1 MDKGRSKPVTSLLVQ
16 WKSGDSAALQELIP
30 IVYDELH
37 RLARRQLRSERSD
50 HTLQSTALVNEA
62 YLRLV
67 SQDSGQINS
76 RTHFL
81 GVAAHVMRQILV
93 DHARTRRAAKR
104 DGGSRV
110 ELHENDHPL
119 QEANVD
125 IIALDDALTELANFD
140 PDLCRI
146 VELRYLGG
154 LSVDATAEAMGVS
167 PASIKREWAAAKAWL
182 SRKLRNK

>member
-1 MDKGRSKPVTSLLVQ
+1 MDREGAKPVTSLLTQ
-16 WKSGDSAALQELIP
+16 WRSGDAAALQELIP

-67 SQDSGQINS
+67 GQDSGPINS

-81 GVAAHVMRQILV
+81 GIAAHVMRQILV
-93 DHARTRRAAKR
+93 DHARSRRAAKR

-110 ELHENDHPL
+110 ELNENDHPV
-119 QEANVD
+119 QEANFD
-125 IIALDDALTELANFD
+125 IIALDDALTELASFD

-146 VELRYLGG
+146 VEMRYLGG
-154 LSVDATAEAMGVS
+154 LTVDATAEAMGVS

-182 SRKLRNK
+182 SRKLRNP